1 MTTPQIVRIPTLST
15 DEKTFLKTRF
25 RMLTFL
31 TQQME
36 NPRKEEALIFTQCPN
51 YNAYIC
57 CGTNAIHNGG
67 KVKTHAI
74 MQQTSSDQNVSSY
87 FEQTR
92 LAITDSRNAL
102 SRCGVCKSVNVTT
115 GTAQI
120 RSAGKCSNNCI
131 VLLLLRNKK
140 KPSNTSSSSYLR

>member
-15 DEKTFLKTRF
+15 DEKTFLKMRF
-25 RMLTFL
+25 RMLMFL
-31 TQQME
+31 DAQQIE
-36 NPRKEEALIFTQCPN
+36 DPRKEEAHIFTQCPN
-51 YNAYIC
+51 YNAYTC
-57 CGTNAIHNGG
+57 AATNAIHNGG

-74 MQQTSSDQNVSSY
+74 IQQTSSDQNVSSY

-131 VLLLLRNKK
+131 VLLLRNKK
-140 KPSNTSSSSYLR
+140 KTF